1 MRLKNYSFLMVFAL
15 VLVLFS
21 CAPPVEE
28 EMDVAQVRGLIEE
41 ANLKFG
47 EAIRQGDAAAL
58 AALYTEDAT
67 ILPPNSDMI
76 QGMAGIMEFWNSVI
90 QMGVTDAALTTVDVM
105 GADGLAYEVGN
116 YAMTIQPEGQEPV
129 EDMGKYVVVWKLQAD
144 GSWKMHVDIW
154 NTSMPPPPPL
164 QP

>member
-1 MRLKNYSFLMVFAL
+1 MKLKNYSFLIVFAL

-21 CAPPVEE
+21 CAEPVKE
-28 EMDVAQVRGLIEE
+28 EMDVAQVRQTIEE
-41 ANLKFG
+41 GNLKFG
-47 EAIRQGDAAAL
+47 EAIRQGDAAAI
-58 AALYTEDAT
+58 AAAYTEDAT
-67 ILPPNSDMI
+67 LLPPNSDMI
-76 QGMAGIMEFWNSVI
+76 QGMAGIMEFWNAAI

-105 GADGLAYEVGN
+105 GADGLAYEIGK

-144 GSWKMHVDIW
+144 GSWKLHVDIW
-154 NTSMPPPPPL
+154 NSSMPPPPPP